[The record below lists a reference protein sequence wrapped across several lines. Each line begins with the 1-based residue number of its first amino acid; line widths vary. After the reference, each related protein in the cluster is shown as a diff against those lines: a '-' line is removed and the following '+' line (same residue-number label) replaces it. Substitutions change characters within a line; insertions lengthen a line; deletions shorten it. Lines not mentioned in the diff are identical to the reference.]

1 MKHSEIPT
9 PETDAFEINSPETR
23 ANAIMALN
31 TVVALARDL
40 ERRLTVARHALERLD
55 NDLMRDAQRKL
66 IIRVALTETAPKP

>member
-1 MKHSEIPT
+1 MNNLPT
-9 PETDAFEINSPETR
+9 PETDGIQRGQNVLK
-23 ANAIMALN
+23 ICG
-31 TVVALARDL
+31 DL